1 MTLSLGMVPTQY
13 RRVPLRYPAEIC
25 GVAGSLPKPQ
35 AGRRA
40 CSFVTCVVNAR
51 IWTLRL
57 FPPALPLEGDH
68 VAVWA
73 SG

>member
-25 GVAGSLPKPQ
+25 GVAGSLPEPQ

-40 CSFVTCVVNAR
+40 CSFVVCGVSTR

-57 FPPALPLEGDH
+57 FPPAGLLEGDH
-68 VAVWA
+68 VAVWV
-73 SG
+73 GG